1 MTEMIMQAFRNGCRD
16 GKRIISRK
24 KSGFNPSQDKN
35 RFFKMPE
42 RFLFLASFCCN
53 AQAQSVQFDEASRVF
68 LVVCTGIVFK
78 SRDGRVEQGI
88 GLGFAADNDD
98 VALVQF
104 QADRTVDVFLCMI
117 SFCRATRS
125 GAHQ

>member
-1 MTEMIMQAFRNGCRD
+1 
-16 GKRIISRK
+16 
-24 KSGFNPSQDKN
+24 
-35 RFFKMPE
+35 MPE

-53 AQAQSVQFDEASRVF
+53 AQAQSIQFDEASRVF

-88 GLGFAADNDD
+88 GLGITADNDD

-104 QADRTVDVFLCMI
+104 QAYR
-117 SFCRATRS
+117 
-125 GAHQ
+125 